1 VSWKGTTRF
10 KISVDLGENYNDPM
24 QFIECVEVAAEYQ
37 FEAAWFGD
45 HLFPFIHSGRKSSFV
60 WSMLPAA
67 LDRTHRIKVGPNVT
81 CPIGG
86 RYHPF
91 IIAQAA
97 ATIDNM
103 YPGRFLLAV
112 GSGEAINEARF
123 FPKWPK
129 WKERIGRLVEAVQLI
144 RLLWNSDNYFSFDGS
159 YFSLKD
165 VFLYTKPKTKIP
177 IYFSALGSK
186 AASLAGMY
194 GDHLV
199 TINPVERA
207 REIIAIFE
215 AAANAAGK
223 NSTKMEK
230 MVFVGPVFSDER
242 TGIEEL
248 RRTHEG
254 VYLAEGA
261 FEMQDPRE
269 IERKS
274 DDLTDD
280 MLAKMVYFCPTADD
294 VIELV
299 ARYQKAGATHVT
311 ISTQSDAAR
320 IRMIGEKVLPHFIH
334 S

>member
-1 VSWKGTTRF
+1 MTRF
-10 KISVDLGENYNDPM
+10 KISVDLGESYNDPM
-24 QFIECVEVAAEYQ
+24 QFIECVEVAAKYQ

-45 HLFPFIHSGRKSSFV
+45 HLFPFIHSARRSSFV
-60 WSMLPAA
+60 WSMFPTA
-67 LDRTHRIKVGPNVT
+67 LDRTHRLKVGPDVT

-123 FPKWPK
+123 LHKWPK
-129 WKERIGRLVEAVQLI
+129 WKERMDRLVEAVRLI
-144 RLLWNSDNYFSFDGS
+144 RLLWNSDDYFSFDGH
-159 YFSLKD
+159 YFSSKD
-165 VFLYTKPKTKIP
+165 LFLYTKPKAKIP

-186 AASLAGMY
+186 AATLAGTY

-199 TINPVERA
+199 TINSVEKVP
-207 REIIAIFE
+207 EIFAKFE
-215 AAANAAGK
+215 AAASVAGK
-223 NSTKMEK
+223 DSMKMEK
-230 MVFVGPVFSDER
+230 MVLVGPMFSDER
-242 TGIEEL
+242 TGIDEL
-248 RRTHEG
+248 KRTHEAA
-254 VYLAEGA
+254 YLAEGA
-261 FEMQDPRE
+261 FDMQDPRE

-274 DDLTDD
+274 ANLTDD
-280 MLAKMVYFCPTADD
+280 MLAKMMYFCPTPED

-299 ARYQKAGATHVT
+299 ARYQKAGATHVA
-311 ISTQSDAAR
+311 IATQSDPAK

-334 S
+334 G